1 MKKFIISLVF
11 VFAILL
17 VNQAN
22 AQSVSGSIGA
32 IKRGGSAKGTIV
44 LNIPG
49 GQHTN
54 SNRPGSEFAVP
65 TVLSVTATGAK
76 VSGISYPRG
85 KNKKYSYSDEALN
98 VYDGTVRFGF
108 TVSVPANFKGNSV
121 KVRAVVRYQAC
132 TDSVCYPPK
141 SKDVTLTAIVK

>member
-1 MKKFIISLVF
+1 MKKIIISLVF

-22 AQSVSGSIGA
+22 AQSVSGSIGT
-32 IKRGGSAKGTIV
+32 IKRGGSAKGTV
-44 LNIPG
+44 TLSIPG

-54 SNRPGSEFAVP
+54 SNRPGSEFAIP
-65 TVLSVTATGAK
+65 TTMSVTATGAK
-76 VSGISYPRG
+76 VSGIIYPRG

-98 VYDGTVRFGF
+98 VYEGTVRFGF
-108 TVSVPANFKGNSV
+108 TVSVPAGFKGNSV
-121 KVRAVVRYQAC
+121 KIRAVVRYQAC

-141 SKDVTLTAIVK
+141 SKEITLTAAVK